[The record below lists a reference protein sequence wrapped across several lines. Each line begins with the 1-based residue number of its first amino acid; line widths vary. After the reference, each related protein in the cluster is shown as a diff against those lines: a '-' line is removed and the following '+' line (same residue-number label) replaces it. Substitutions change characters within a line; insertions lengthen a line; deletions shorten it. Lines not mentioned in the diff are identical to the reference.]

1 MRSTKTIRHKP
12 EQEGIYLED
21 LNLQEM
27 EPEMAALYF
36 PKRFAIYQVT
46 TWYYGQS
53 LSFADQ
59 DWNDCDTYMRVV
71 IHLMYKSIV

>member
-46 TWYYGQS
+46 AWYYGQS
-53 LSFADQ
+53 
-59 DWNDCDTYMRVV
+59 
-71 IHLMYKSIV
+71 